1 MEEILSIYGLSE
13 QGKREVGC
21 VDLSMD
27 TMQLKY
33 ALVPFGSVGSAL
45 AFLSLLLHK
54 IIMLC
59 HCSLTKSTT
68 FW

>member
-1 MEEILSIYGLSE
+1 MEEILNINGLSE
-13 QGKREVGC
+13 QGKREVG
-21 VDLSMD
+21 LSLG
-27 TMQLKY
+27 TIHLKY

-45 AFLSLLLHK
+45 TFLFLLLPK